1 MTQILNKSSI
11 TSRYTLPDQRQMNYS
26 VESNESATEYMTTSF
41 KKVRTTQREYAIPGE
56 EIEQTLVL
64 TNESARQIDN
74 IRISDTIS
82 PDATFKTGSMTIN
95 DVAYDSFTPDNYTL
109 PNSISPQGSV
119 TVKYTIV
126 VIDSPATDLVSIISD
141 ITYDV
146 AEVTD
151 LEEKSNKIEIQ
162 ITENEITVELT
173 SSKTAVISGQKLMF
187 QNVITNKGSVTNT
200 NVMFKEPIPDGT
212 QFVPG
217 SVKIDDVVKAD
228 YNPAVGFELDDM
240 DPAKV
245 ITVTF
250 EVTVD

>member
-1 MTQILNKSSI
+1 MSKIINKSSV
-11 TSRYTLPDQRQMNYS
+11 TSKYTLPDQREMNYN
-26 VESNESATEYMTTSF
+26 VESNESTTENMTISF
-41 KKVRTTQREYAIPGE
+41 KKIRTTQREYAILGE

-64 TNESARQIDN
+64 TNESERQIDN

-82 PDATFKTGSMTIN
+82 QDATFKAGSMTIN

-109 PNSISPQGSV
+109 PNSIASQESV
-119 TVKYTIV
+119 TIKYTIT
-126 VIDSPATDLVSIISD
+126 ISDSPATDLVSIVSD

-151 LEEKSNKIEIQ
+151 LTEKSNKVEIQ
-162 ITENEITVELT
+162 ISENEITIELT
-173 SSKTAVISGQKLMF
+173 SSKSAVISGQKLMF
-187 QNVITNKGSVTNT
+187 QNVITNKGSITNT
-200 NVMFKEPIPDGT
+200 NVMFKEPIPEGT
-212 QFVPG
+212 TFVPG

-228 YNPAVGFELDDM
+228 YDPSVGFELEDM

-250 EVTVD
+250 EVLVD